1 MSRRVIAA
9 IVIVAIAV
17 VVAVFLV
24 PRQPP
29 PEVAQRVLRM
39 TGAPPI
45 LIDPALGTDF
55 ASTTAHV
62 NLYDALVWPR
72 TDGEIEPHLAES
84 WEASPDGLV
93 WTFRLRQGVQFH
105 HGHGE
110 LTASD
115 VVFTFRRLMAIGE
128 GFSYLYE
135 GRVANVEA
143 VDRHTVR
150 FTLARPF
157 GPFLATLLRL
167 PIVSEACV
175 RANKKDGPH
184 GEWGDYARDYLT
196 TNDCG
201 SGPYVMRERVV
212 GESFAAERFADYWI
226 PFPPNAPDRIVFIET
241 TEAATVRTLTDR
253 RELEITDQW
262 QTTEAFNALDRIEG
276 VDLARIADGS
286 MLYLMLHNRRAP
298 TDDVHVRR
306 ALSWA
311 MNYRQVTETIFPGT
325 PQARGPVAAIL
336 PGHDPTV
343 FQFSFDLDR
352 AREELARSRYAG
364 RIGQMPVIDYC
375 WTAEVP
381 DLEKIA
387 LMFQADLAR
396 IGVRV
401 NIVSLPWLRMIEV
414 ASRPETTCHIMS
426 IWVAPHYPEAG
437 SILESK
443 YHSRATGTWEQTEW
457 LQNPEIDRMIDD
469 ALATVDRQERFR
481 KYAEIQRRIVEMAP
495 TIWVKDQVSRHAYQ
509 SGYVEWPQAR
519 APIPVMGYNMAAR
532 LIQVFPERARR

>member
-1 MSRRVIAA
+1 MSRRSIAVIGIVTVA
-9 IVIVAIAV
+9 IVVAFVLAR
-17 VVAVFLV
+17 
-24 PRQPP
+24 RQPG
-29 PEVAQRVLRM
+29 PEVAARVLRM
-39 TGAPPI
+39 TESPPT

-55 ASTTAHV
+55 SSTTSHV
-62 NLYDALVWPR
+62 NLYDALVWPG

-93 WTFRLRQGVQFH
+93 WTFRLRRGVQFH

-110 LTASD
+110 LTAND
-115 VVFTFRRLMAIGE
+115 VVFTFRRLIAIGE
-128 GFSYLYE
+128 GFSYLYQ

-143 VDRHTVR
+143 VDTHTVR
-150 FTLARPF
+150 FTLSRPF

-167 PIVSEACV
+167 AIVSEACV
-175 RANKKDGPH
+175 RANKKDGPY
-184 GEWGDYARDYLT
+184 GEWGDYGRDYLT

-226 PFPPNAPDRIVFIET
+226 PFPAGAPDRFVLMET
-241 TEAATVRTLTDR
+241 TEAATVRTLMER

-262 QTTEAFNALDRIEG
+262 QSLEAYNTLQQIQG
-276 VDLARIADGS
+276 VDVARIADGS
-286 MLYLMLHNRRAP
+286 MLYLMLHNRKAP
-298 TDDVHVRR
+298 TDDVNVRR
-306 ALSWA
+306 ALAWA
-311 MNYRQVTETIFPGT
+311 MNYQQVTDSIFPGT
-325 PQARGPVAAIL
+325 SQARGPVAATL
-336 PGHDPTV
+336 PGHDATV
-343 FQFSFDLDR
+343 FQYRFDLER
-352 AREELARSRYAG
+352 ARAELAQSRYAD
-364 RIGQMPVIDYC
+364 RIGQMPIDYC

-401 NIVSLPWLRMIEV
+401 NIVSLPWLRMIEA

-457 LQNPEIDRMIDD
+457 VRDPELDRMIDD
-469 ALATVDRQERFR
+469 ALATIDRQERFR

-495 TIWVKDQVSRHAYQ
+495 TIWVYEQVSRHAYQ
-509 SGYVEWPQAR
+509 SGYVEWPQAKR
-519 APIPVMGYNMAAR
+519 PIPVMGYNMAAR
-532 LIQVFPERARR
+532 LIQVYPERARR